1 MPKTPK
7 LGRLSSSPRG
17 QKVSTYLQV
26 VIRLP
31 HTTKATL
38 DALSGA
44 TPMPVWQ
51 LIDQAVDAYIRQ
63 LSPAEQKLVA
73 EVSKNR
79 ARQGDSAS

>member
-1 MPKTPK
+1 MPKMSK
-7 LGRLSSSPRG
+7 LGRPPAGSRG

-31 HTTKATL
+31 HATKATL
-38 DALSGA
+38 DALSGV
-44 TPMPVWQ
+44 TGTPVWQ